1 MDITSLTRTCIKTA
15 GAVLVGLF
23 AIGAL
28 AGVLE
33 GALSGFSGDG
43 GSSALREAVQL
54 ARDAA
59 GRTASARREGS
70 GMRVLALAAGV
81 LGPLGMGYLV
91 LRHLDRPDGTG
102 IGQFVR
108 RMDILRRLQSLDE
121 DEKLTGSGSL
131 EIGDGE
137 TDREDRPP

>member
-33 GALSGFSGDG
+33 GALSGFSGEG

-70 GMRVLALAAGV
+70 GIRLIALAAGV

-91 LRHLDRPDGTG
+91 LRHLDRAEGTG
-102 IGQFVR
+102 IGQFA
-108 RMDILRRLQSLDE
+108 RMMDTLRQLQSLDE
-121 DEKLTGSGSL
+121 GERLTGSGA
-131 EIGDGE
+131 IKIDDGK
-137 TDREDRPP
+137 TDPEDRPP